1 MHERIPVKI
10 ANLIEDLKNFL
21 VGIRR
26 FQVLNTGPPLY
37 AVHCLSHEL
46 HVVLPQYVFRRTH
59 RVKASSRWKLERK
72 AASSFS
78 KVFFR
83 LVSNRC

>member
-1 MHERIPVKI
+1 
-10 ANLIEDLKNFL
+10 
-21 VGIRR
+21 
-26 FQVLNTGPPLY
+26 
-37 AVHCLSHEL
+37 L